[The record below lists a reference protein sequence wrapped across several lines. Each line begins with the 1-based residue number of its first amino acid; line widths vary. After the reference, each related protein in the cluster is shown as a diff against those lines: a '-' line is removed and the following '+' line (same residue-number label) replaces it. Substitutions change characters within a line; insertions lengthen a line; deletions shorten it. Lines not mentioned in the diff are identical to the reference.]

1 MKKRILW
8 FVVALIAVVAFIP
21 TVYAQST
28 AAAGSSG
35 VDWIDVA
42 ASLGLGFAAL
52 GCGIGQGKATA
63 SACEG
68 MARNPGIAGAI
79 RITLIIGLAFIESLT
94 LYVVARAFVK

>member
-1 MKKRILW
+1 MSKRILW
-8 FVVALIAVVAFIP
+8 FLVAAVAALAFVP
-21 TVYAQST
+21 AVFAQT
-28 AAAGSSG
+28 GGAAATTG

-52 GCGIGQGKATA
+52 GCGIGQGRATA

>member
-1 MKKRILW
+1 MSKRILW
-8 FVVALIAVVAFIP
+8 FL
-21 TVYAQST
+21 
-28 AAAGSSG
+28 AAAVATLAFVPAVFAQTSGAAAATG

>member
-1 MKKRILW
+1 MTKRMLW
-8 FVVALIAVVAFIP
+8 LLVVIAAGTMLAPVAFGQA
-21 TVYAQST
+21 TG
-28 AAAGSSG
+28 AASSG

-68 MARNPGIAGAI
+68 MARNPGIAGPI

>member
-1 MKKRILW
+1 MTKRLVW
-8 FVVALIAVVAFIP
+8 CAVALMFVLFLAPVTF
-21 TVYAQST
+21 AQT
-28 AAAGSSG
+28 GAAGSSG

-42 ASLGLGFAAL
+42 ASLGLGLAAL

>member
-1 MKKRILW
+1 MSKRILW
-8 FVVALIAVVAFIP
+8 FL
-21 TVYAQST
+21 
-28 AAAGSSG
+28 AAAVASLVFVPAVFAQTSGAAAVTG

-52 GCGIGQGKATA
+52 GCGIGQGRATA

>member
-1 MKKRILW
+1 MTKKLLW
-8 FVVALIAVVAFIP
+8 CAVALMFALVLAPVTF
-21 TVYAQST
+21 AQT
-28 AAAGSSG
+28 GGAASSA

-68 MARNPGIAGAI
+68 MARNPGIAGDI